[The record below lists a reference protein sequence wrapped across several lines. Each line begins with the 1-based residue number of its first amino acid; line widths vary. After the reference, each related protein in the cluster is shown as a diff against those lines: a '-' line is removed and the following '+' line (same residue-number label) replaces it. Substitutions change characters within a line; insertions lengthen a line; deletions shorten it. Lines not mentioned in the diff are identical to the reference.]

1 MFEKSTATKGGVFI
15 IFIFLPTSL
24 VTQPDPAHIIP
35 NGSDVEKHSN
45 IKIILFNKLFFH
57 KFF

>member
-24 VTQPDPAHIIP
+24 VTQPDPAQVDA
-35 NGSDVEKHSN
+35 NGCYVEKQ
-45 IKIILFNKLFFH
+45 F
-57 KFF
+57 